1 MAELSDDDLKKKKAR
16 TRTAILY
23 GAGLV
28 LGAALGFIENS
39 TFVETMD
46 FIALVFTRLF
56 KFIAIPVIALA
67 LITTLAKLGKGS
79 NSGAIFGHAV
89 FYTLLTTILARTSP
103 TCSTSSA

>member
-79 NSGAIFGHAV
+79 NRS
-89 FYTLLTTILARTSP
+89 R
-103 TCSTSSA
+103 

>member
-1 MAELSDDDLKKKKAR
+1 MAELSDDQKKKAR

-39 TFVETMD
+39 AFVETMD

-56 KFIAIPVIALA
+56 KFIAIPVRQRPA
-67 LITTLAKLGKGS
+67 
-79 NSGAIFGHAV
+79 
-89 FYTLLTTILARTSP
+89 
-103 TCSTSSA
+103 